1 MSDSSY
7 SITTKKT
14 WRETMQE
21 LEDQMRMWGVASWET
36 NYPNGARSEAWQ
48 QTEAA
53 RTVKLTYNKDGKT
66 VTLIMG
72 KQARAVDNLRVLY
85 LAVEAMRLN
94 ERRGISDVVASA
106 YLQIAAP
113 EKVVDPYEVLDI
125 RPGAPL
131 EVAEAVYKAK
141 MRNIH
146 PDRGGSVEQAK
157 RLNTAIEQIRTVDSG
172 RDR

>member
-1 MSDSSY
+1 MSDYAY

-21 LEDQMRMWGVASWET
+21 LEDQMRMWGVTSWET
-36 NYPNGARSEAWQ
+36 NYPKGARSEAWSQ
-48 QTEAA
+48 AEAD

-72 KQARAVDNLRVLY
+72 KQARGADDLRVLF

-113 EKVVDPYEVLDI
+113 EKALDPYEVLDI

-131 EVAEAVYKAK
+131 EVAEAAYKAK

-146 PDRGGSVEQAK
+146 SDRGGSDDQAK
-157 RLNTAIEQIRTVDSG
+157 KLNTAIGQIRTG
-172 RDR
+172 PK